1 MCVES
6 RCSEKKDSSSTSD
19 SSKGKRIEHTRICFV
34 MGRYFFFLFSFF
46 PFLPVANDS
55 DTVIR
60 SVYCVSRV
68 VVSVNHTRSMETT
81 RNCRN
86 REIESCRVHN
96 FGGKIKNNET
106 TKEIFFFFPPPSGAS
121 KFPRTGN
128 VEWNETLESFSYPSK
143 LTLNFIYTLL
153 TFNDLEVSNF
163 LDNFLHNFLSLFLEF
178 QAVDRGHSYA
188 CIIAVAGAIRENGE
202 GKKGRESVKA
212 GRVKG

>member
-1 MCVES
+1 MKQP
-6 RCSEKKDSSSTSD
+6 RK
-19 SSKGKRIEHTRICFV
+19 
-34 MGRYFFFLFSFF
+34 Y
-46 PFLPVANDS
+46 
-55 DTVIR
+55 
-60 SVYCVSRV
+60 
-68 VVSVNHTRSMETT
+68 
-81 RNCRN
+81 
-86 REIESCRVHN
+86 
-96 FGGKIKNNET
+96 
-106 TKEIFFFFPPPSGAS
+106 FFFFPPLGSVKISTG
-121 KFPRTGN
+121 TGN

-143 LTLNFIYTLL
+143 LTLNFIYALL

>member
-1 MCVES
+1 MKQP
-6 RCSEKKDSSSTSD
+6 RK
-19 SSKGKRIEHTRICFV
+19 
-34 MGRYFFFLFSFF
+34 Y
-46 PFLPVANDS
+46 
-55 DTVIR
+55 
-60 SVYCVSRV
+60 
-68 VVSVNHTRSMETT
+68 
-81 RNCRN
+81 
-86 REIESCRVHN
+86 
-96 FGGKIKNNET
+96 
-106 TKEIFFFFPPPSGAS
+106 FPPPPLGSVKISTG
-121 KFPRTGN
+121 TGN

-143 LTLNFIYTLL
+143 LTLNFIYALL